1 MEEKLKNLKVGMK
14 LRTGFKNIMIGMLL
28 IVLAATVAVAA
39 IMIQFKKFYDES
51 YQNDILQME
60 IRKDIQVVGKMVL
73 WSLVADDDTE
83 TNERLEQ
90 ASTYAASV
98 ASNIALLEENFHNKA
113 IVNELEEAVAVLK
126 SVRARLLELSQD
138 NKTEEALAMFDGE
151 YMDATEKVQEILI
164 RIGEESEAA
173 ANAEYIGAV
182 VTGVAS
188 AAVIILVS
196 VLSLFFAIRI
206 EKIIIKLLMVPIEQL
221 ENAAYKLQA
230 GELDIDIPY
239 ESEDELG
246 TLASS
251 FRVSCDRLHEIV
263 KDAGY
268 LLTEMANGN
277 FNISTSIEE
286 KYVGEFNTI
295 IMSMRQ
301 LNRQMDATLRSINES
316 SDQVAIG
323 SSQLAESAQSL
334 AEGATDQAGAIE
346 ELTATIENVSNI
358 AENTANEAEGAAN
371 MAREAAANAENSRSD
386 LFALTD
392 AMKRINETS
401 REIQNIIA
409 DIEDI
414 ASQTNLLSLN
424 ASIEAA
430 RAGEAGRGFAVVA
443 DQIGK
448 LAEDS
453 AKSAVNTRELIEK
466 ALVEI
471 EDGNAITEKTVEA
484 LNGILESM
492 KMFAEAAG
500 NSNEVSRNQ
509 ARMLQ
514 EIEKAIEQIS
524 EVVQSNSASAEETS
538 ATSEELSAQSET
550 LKELVAQFKLRDE

>member
-1 MEEKLKNLKVGMK
+1 
-14 LRTGFKNIMIGMLL
+14 
-28 IVLAATVAVAA
+28 
-39 IMIQFKKFYDES
+39 MIQFKKFYDES
-51 YQNDILQME
+51 YQNDVLQME

-500 NSNEVSRNQ
+500 NYNEVSRNQ

-514 EIEKAIEQIS
+514 EI
-524 EVVQSNSASAEETS
+524 
-538 ATSEELSAQSET
+538 
-550 LKELVAQFKLRDE
+550 

>member
-51 YQNDILQME
+51 YQNDVLQME

>member
-14 LRTGFKNIMIGMLL
+14 LRTGFKNIIIGMLL

-51 YQNDILQME
+51 YQNDVLQME
-60 IRKDIQVVGKMVL
+60 IRKDIQLVGKMVL
-73 WSLVADDDTE
+73 WSLVADNDTE
-83 TNERLEQ
+83 TNERLNQ
-90 ASTYAASV
+90 ADVYAEAV
-98 ASNIALLEENFHNKA
+98 MSNIALLEENFHNKA
-113 IVNELEEAVAVLK
+113 IVSELEEAVTELK
-126 SVRARLLELSQD
+126 ASRAQLVELSRS
-138 NKTEEALAMFDGE
+138 NKKEEAIVLFDAG
-151 YMDATEKVQEILI
+151 YTKATERVQDILI
-164 RIGEESEAA
+164 RIGQQSEASA
-173 ANAEYIGAV
+173 DIEYIGAV
-182 VTGVAS
+182 VTGVVS

-196 VLSLFFAIRI
+196 ILSLFYAIKI

-230 GELDIDIPY
+230 GELEIDIPY

-246 TLASS
+246 VLANS

-277 FNISTSIEE
+277 FNISTRIED
-286 KYVGEFNTI
+286 KYVGEFKTI
-295 IMSMRQ
+295 IMSMRK

-323 SSQLAESAQSL
+323 SAQLAESAQAL

-386 LFALTD
+386 LVALTD

-430 RAGEAGRGFAVVA
+430 RAGEAGKGFAVVA

-448 LAEDS
+448 LADDS

-466 ALVEI
+466 ALLEI

-484 LNGILESM
+484 LNDILGSM

-500 NSNEVSRNQ
+500 NSNEVSKNQ

-538 ATSEELSAQSET
+538 ATSEELSAQSEN
-550 LKELVAQFKLRDE
+550 LKELVAQFKLRED